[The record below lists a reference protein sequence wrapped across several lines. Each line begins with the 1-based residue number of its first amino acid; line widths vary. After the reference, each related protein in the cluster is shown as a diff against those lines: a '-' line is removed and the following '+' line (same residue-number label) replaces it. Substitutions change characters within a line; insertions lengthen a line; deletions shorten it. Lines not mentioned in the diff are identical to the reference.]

1 MYITELVRE
10 GLKKKTFNRKIFLKL
25 CKKLELPMPQK
36 LNKNNFPALFYELIN
51 KLKSLNI
58 VEFCEITMDLYTI
71 TEKQKEILLNM
82 VEHPINVLIIGKGG
96 GKDFMISLL
105 YNFMLF
111 HASCDEELS
120 EFTRINFVNVA
131 PNDHLANNVFFKEFK
146 AWFLKC
152 KVWQMIG
159 IDRKKKQRAPICLLE
174 TRAELGEK
182 ITLFSGNSRATS
194 FEGMNALCVV
204 ADEVSD
210 PDFKNAEQ
218 LFEQGMSSAKSRF
231 KDKAKVVAIT
241 WTRFPT
247 PNPRDDV
254 GYRLY
259 QDYKAVDEAYTFK
272 GKTWEV
278 NTRVSKEDFKAQY
291 QKNPILARCMYECEP
306 PELNAYFISLEAL
319 EARHKVGMGLFTSR
333 AMYENNLIRLEF
345 KQLRSSDKTIYC
357 HTDLAINK
365 DKGVIA
371 LSYFDKGKVIISDII
386 TLAPTLGHK
395 IDYLSLENF
404 YNHLQNHFSVKFT
417 FDQFQSEY
425 FIQKFRGERLSKHVK
440 LWNTFQEL
448 VEGTKE
454 YYDATG
460 VKRKKSKIEIQC
472 NEDVWQKLRTQILQ
486 HQIDGNKV
494 IYFGEASADY
504 ADAVISSAYN
514 CITNN
519 VNTIDDEDMSFN
531 MHIEE
536 DEVYGE
542 EFEFG
547 SLL

>member
-1 MYITELVRE
+1 
-10 GLKKKTFNRKIFLKL
+10 
-25 CKKLELPMPQK
+25 
-36 LNKNNFPALFYELIN
+36 
-51 KLKSLNI
+51 
-58 VEFCEITMDLYTI
+58 
-71 TEKQKEILLNM
+71 
-82 VEHPINVLIIGKGG
+82 
-96 GKDFMISLL
+96 
-105 YNFMLF
+105 
-111 HASCDEELS
+111 
-120 EFTRINFVNVA
+120 
-131 PNDHLANNVFFKEFK
+131 
-146 AWFLKC
+146 
-152 KVWQMIG
+152 
-159 IDRKKKQRAPICLLE
+159 
-174 TRAELGEK
+174 
-182 ITLFSGNSRATS
+182 
-194 FEGMNALCVV
+194 
-204 ADEVSD
+204 
-210 PDFKNAEQ
+210 
-218 LFEQGMSSAKSRF
+218 
-231 KDKAKVVAIT
+231 
-241 WTRFPT
+241 
-247 PNPRDDV
+247 
-254 GYRLY
+254 
-259 QDYKAVDEAYTFK
+259 
-272 GKTWEV
+272 
-278 NTRVSKEDFKAQY
+278 
-291 QKNPILARCMYECEP
+291 MYECEP

-531 MHIEE
+531 IHIEE

>member
-1 MYITELVRE
+1 MY
-10 GLKKKTFNRKIFLKL
+10 
-25 CKKLELPMPQK
+25 
-36 LNKNNFPALFYELIN
+36 
-51 KLKSLNI
+51 
-58 VEFCEITMDLYTI
+58 
-71 TEKQKEILLNM
+71 
-82 VEHPINVLIIGKGG
+82 
-96 GKDFMISLL
+96 
-105 YNFMLF
+105 
-111 HASCDEELS
+111 
-120 EFTRINFVNVA
+120 
-131 PNDHLANNVFFKEFK
+131 
-146 AWFLKC
+146 
-152 KVWQMIG
+152 
-159 IDRKKKQRAPICLLE
+159 
-174 TRAELGEK
+174 
-182 ITLFSGNSRATS
+182 SGHSRATS

-204 ADEVSD
+204 ADEISD
-210 PDFKNAEQ
+210 PEFRGAEQ
-218 LFEQGMSSAKSRF
+218 LFEQGISSGTTRF
-231 KDKAKVVAIT
+231 KNKSKMVAIT

-531 MHIEE
+531 IHIEE